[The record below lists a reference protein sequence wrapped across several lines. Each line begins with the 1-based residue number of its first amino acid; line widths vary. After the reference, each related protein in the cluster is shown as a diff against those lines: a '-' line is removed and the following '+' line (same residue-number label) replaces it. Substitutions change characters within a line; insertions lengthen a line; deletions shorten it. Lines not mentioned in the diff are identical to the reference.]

1 MYQAY
6 ITRIKNVE
14 KHHNADAL
22 QIGQCFGNNVIV
34 DMSTKDNELGVYFPV
49 DGKLGIEYATANNL
63 IRMKDEQGN
72 NIGGYLDPDKRNVR
86 ALKLRGEKSDGL
98 FMPLRTLEQFTNIN
112 ELKEGDTIT
121 ILNKITICEKY
132 IPKAKTMSSSQGA
145 NKQKSAKKAYAKL
158 FPLFEEHKDTEQLM
172 YNLSAFK
179 IGDIVTLTLKMHGT
193 SHRIGNLP
201 KEDTRYKV
209 FQKLFPKP
217 ARYEGVSG
225 SRRVVLNF
233 SQDNADGYY
242 GDNSFRK
249 KWHDA
254 IAPKLH
260 KGETIYFEILGW
272 VAENTLI
279 MPECQNKKVQDK
291 EFTKQYG
298 ATTQFTY
305 GCERG
310 ENVVYV
316 YRMTHTNE
324 DGFVVEYPTWKVQQR
339 CEEMGL
345 NFVPVFERFIFT
357 TEEDLVERVEKYV
370 GGADPIG
377 KTHIREG
384 VVARIE
390 NRNTFSA
397 YKHKNF
403 EFKLLEGII
412 KEEAVMAD
420 MEEAQEI

>member
-14 KHHNADAL
+14 KHSNADAL

-72 NIGGYLDPDKRNVR
+72 NIGGYLDPDKRNIR
-86 ALKLRGEKSDGL
+86 AIKLRGEKSDGL
-98 FMPLRTLEQFTNIN
+98 FMPLRTLEQFTNID

-121 ILNKITICEKY
+121 ILNKVTICEKY
-132 IPKAKTMSSSQGA
+132 IPKAKTMASGKP
-145 NKQKSAKKAYAKL
+145 NEKKRAKKAYAKL

-172 YNLSAFK
+172 YNLRSFK
-179 IGDIVTLTLKMHGT
+179 EGDIVTLTLKMHGT

-201 KEDTRYKV
+201 KEDTRHKV
-209 FQKLFPKP
+209 LQKLFPRP

-242 GDNSFRK
+242 GDNSFRR

-316 YRMTHTNE
+316 YRMTMTNE
-324 DGFVVEYPTWKVQQR
+324 SGDVVEYPTWKCQQR
-339 CEEMGL
+339 CDEMGL
-345 NFVPVFERFIFT
+345 NFVPVFEQFVYT
-357 TEEDLVERVEKYV
+357 TESDLLERVNKYID
-370 GGADPIG
+370 GADPIG

-390 NRNTFSA
+390 NRNTFTA
-397 YKHKNF
+397 YKNKSWF
-403 EFKLLEGII
+403 FKVLESLI
-412 KEEAVMAD
+412 KDEATTPDIEEI
-420 MEEAQEI
+420 QEI